1 MGVFV
6 LKRKVFCSLLLVVFC
21 FEMFAQTDYS
31 DSWEDF
37 YSYVNAKSVV
47 KNGNFIYVIV
57 DNGVFSVNEDD
68 DAVQKFSSVH
78 GLSGE
83 ATSAICY
90 SSAIESFVVAY
101 ESGLFEIVA
110 TDGAVQRVVDIVLS
124 EVSSQK
130 GINAL
135 YEVEGMLYLATSFGI
150 VLYDLVS
157 GEFVD
162 TFFVGAN
169 SSLVSINDIIL
180 ANGDIYASSD
190 DGIYR
195 ANLSENLNDANNWI
209 RFSSG
214 VYTSLGFF
222 DGDLLV
228 AKDKKIYKID
238 ESFNLNQKVS
248 VSAQVTDF
256 HTDGGSLIVGT
267 SSKTEIYN
275 GNYQKLHSIAT
286 PSNGVFI
293 DGQKIYLATS
303 DRGVLRSQLSNPE
316 GFTEL
321 HPDGPLNN
329 QAFSISVKNQDLWVV
344 YGGFSYDY
352 KVLHQELGVTH
363 YNGEAWVQ
371 IPYNSAFPAADITQA
386 AIDPNHANRVY
397 LSSYK
402 HGILVLEDDV
412 PIRVLNYENSG
423 LARWIY
429 SGHAGIEHTISG
441 VVFDENGSLWVANTW
456 TKGNEDISLQKME
469 ANAVTSSIKFS
480 NNSVTGINTLFRD
493 NYKNVY
499 MGTTLGLWIYNEDTN
514 QTAIVNTEDSKG
526 KLPELNV
533 RAVAVDKNQ
542 RVWIGSEEGGLVYF
556 DDMQNVYSGSFSNAE
571 RLIIV
576 DDGTPKELL
585 GSVRINDIYIDG
597 SDTKW
602 FATHS
607 GGVVHTNST
616 GQETLHL
623 FNEENSPLPSNE
635 VLEIQ
640 MDESTGKVFF
650 LTSKGIVAYNSDI
663 ASHGDALSEVYGY
676 PNPALKQHSEVTI
689 VGADGQGLPF
699 GTNVKIVDV
708 AGNLVFESNT
718 IEELSP
724 YGGKI
729 VWDKTN
735 LAGNPVASG
744 VYIVLLYNE
753 AGQQTSSSKIAVIN

>member
-1 MGVFV
+1 V
-6 LKRKVFCSLLLVVFC
+6 
-21 FEMFAQTDYS
+21 
-31 DSWEDF
+31 
-37 YSYVNAKSVV
+37 
-47 KNGNFIYVIV
+47 
-57 DNGVFSVNEDD
+57 
-68 DAVQKFSSVH
+68 
-78 GLSGE
+78 
-83 ATSAICY
+83 
-90 SSAIESFVVAY
+90 
-101 ESGLFEIVA
+101 
-110 TDGAVQRVVDIVLS
+110 
-124 EVSSQK
+124 
-130 GINAL
+130 
-135 YEVEGMLYLATSFGI
+135 
-150 VLYDLVS
+150 
-157 GEFVD
+157 
-162 TFFVGAN
+162 
-169 SSLVSINDIIL
+169 
-180 ANGDIYASSD
+180 YASLD
-190 DGIYR
+190 
-195 ANLSENLNDANNWI
+195 
-209 RFSSG
+209 
-214 VYTSLGFF
+214 FF

-275 GNYQKLHSIAT
+275 GNYQKLHSIST

-329 QAFSISVKNQDLWVV
+329 QAFSISARNQHLWIV
-344 YGGFSYDY
+344 YGGHDVYFSFLTR
-352 KVLHQELGVTH
+352 KMGVTH
-363 YNGEAWVQ
+363 YNGDSWVQ
-371 IPYNSAFPAADITQA
+371 IPYKPSMPSYDVTHA
-386 AIDPNHANRVY
+386 AIDPTHPNRVY
-397 LSSYK
+397 LSSYRN
-402 HGILVLEDDV
+402 GLLVVEDDL
-412 PIRVLNYENSG
+412 PKKLLKTWNSG
-423 LARWIY
+423 LTPWEHLSSYNLITGALFDDQGLLWIAN
-429 SGHAGIEHTISG
+429 SWA
-441 VVFDENGSLWVANTW
+441 DENKILNKMESDVVSLAVDFSSDETDEINGVHKIFKDDYQNVFLAT
-456 TKGNEDISLQKME
+456 TKG
-469 ANAVTSSIKFS
+469 
-480 NNSVTGINTLFRD
+480 LF
-493 NYKNVY
+493 
-499 MGTTLGLWIYNEDTN
+499 IYNEQTG
-514 QTAIVNTEDSKG
+514 QTAKMNNEASKG
-526 KLPELNV
+526 GLPGAVWPESDV
-533 RAVAVDKNQ
+533 RTVAVDKNQ
-542 RVWIGSEEGGLVYF
+542 RVWIGCEEGLVYF

-616 GQETLHL
+616 GQKTLHL
-623 FNEENSPLPSNE
+623 FNKENSPLPSNE

-676 PNPALKQHSEVTI
+676 PNPALKQHSEVAI

-753 AGQQTSSSKIAVIN
+753 ADQQTSSSKIAIIN